1 MTRIFNPPKAIYLNV
16 GDLHED
22 VDFKDLHELTWSS
35 EPIGKNDIKYIIVEA
50 PEAPNSKNKI
60 TKEVVKAASEW
71 SINYLNAKTGSKYRA
86 NNRKTLGHIKA
97 RLEEGFVGKDFKR
110 VIDNRLSHWK
120 DDPEMEQYL
129 RPMTLFGTKFESYL
143 NSKDKPKK
151 ENVHENDTREVCQYI
166 TSYLNSETG
175 SSFKPFEQHTLSAAV
190 SVLEQGF
197 SMKDVQ
203 KVVVKKVK
211 EWKGTEMQ
219 KNLQPYI
226 LLGKKFS
233 AYLEQPEIETKDN
246 APKSVTLKIG
256 EHNR

>member
-1 MTRIFNPPKAIYLNV
+1 MTRIFNPPTEIYLNV

-22 VDFKDLHELTWSS
+22 VDFKGLYELTWST
-35 EPIGKNDIKYIIVEA
+35 EPIGENDIKYMLVEA
-50 PEAPNSKNKI
+50 PEAPSSKKKI
-60 TKEVVKAASEW
+60 TKDVVKAASEW
-71 SINYLNAKTGSKYRA
+71 SISYLNAKTGSKYRA
-86 NNRKTLGHIKA
+86 NNRKTLGHIRA

-120 DDPEMEQYL
+120 GDPEMEQYL
-129 RPMTLFGTKFESYL
+129 RPMTLFGAKFESYL
-143 NSKDKPKK
+143 NSKDKP
-151 ENVHENDTREVCQYI
+151 VRVTHNDTAVREVCQYI

-197 SMKDVQ
+197 SIKDVQ